1 NQAAVALGMGAVEL
15 GEGGSALHN
24 HGSLTVTAEGPVGG
38 TTEFAAALGMAGLG
52 TGIELENAEGA
63 DLNVKAVGTVAAGAG
78 IAALGTGNMV
88 ENYGGVNVTAEG
100 MGAAAALGLAAV
112 DLGDENTTVHN
123 HGSVDVDASALPGS
137 HVAAAGM
144 AGLGTG
150 VSLVNTDGASLDVYG
165 FSGTGDA
172 RAAGMLVVGEENTID
187 NAGEVEVAA
196 LGARYAV
203 AVGLAAVDT
212 DCFCDEDE
220 PVTLLAAAD
229 QVADVR
235 NDREGVVSV
244 RGAAE
249 TAMALGMGVAGV
261 GYGAEN
267 YGTVAVEADGGEAAV
282 AVGLGSFGLG
292 NTLYNEGTATVLAH
306 GTAGFDAEITAAVV
320 MAGIGAGSSVENVGY
335 GSIEASASGV
345 NALAAGMLLVGE
357 GNTGYNQGT
366 VNAHAEGT

>member
-1 NQAAVALGMGAVEL
+1 
-15 GEGGSALHN
+15 
-24 HGSLTVTAEGPVGG
+24 
-38 TTEFAAALGMAGLG
+38 
-52 TGIELENAEGA
+52 
-63 DLNVKAVGTVAAGAG
+63 
-78 IAALGTGNMV
+78 
-88 ENYGGVNVTAEG
+88 
-100 MGAAAALGLAAV
+100 
-112 DLGDENTTVHN
+112 
-123 HGSVDVDASALPGS
+123 DASALPGS

-144 AGLGTG
+144 AGIGTG
-150 VSLVNTDGASLDVYG
+150 VALVNTDGASLDVLG
-165 FSGTGDA
+165 FAGTGDA
-172 RAAGMLVVGEENTID
+172 LAAGMLVVGEENTID

-292 NTLYNEGTATVLAH
+292 NTLYNEGTAKVVTH
-306 GTAGFDAEITAAVV
+306 GTAGFDPELAAAVG
-320 MAGIGAGSSVENVGY
+320 MAGIGAGSSVENVGD
-335 GSIEASASGV
+335 GSIEVSASGV
-345 NALAAGMLLVGE
+345 NALATGMLLVGE

-366 VNAHAEGT
+366 VNAHAEGTTGIAVAVGLASVELDLDPEDGPAGLETVTVDVPALQNDGMVAATAVGNVGIAVGMGAIGEGNVVGNYDTVEATAEGTHASLAIGLAMVGTGDG